1 MPKVDDSLDNE
12 VRDDARASRKQKH
25 QRTIAYIAIGT
36 MLAIT
41 LLILSPIVSES
52 RVNIFAAVA
61 DLFYLSMASIVGAF
75 MGFTAY
81 MSRK

>member
-1 MPKVDDSLDNE
+1 MPKIEDSLDNE
-12 VRDDARASRKQKH
+12 ARDDARASRKQKH

-41 LLILSPIVSES
+41 LLILSPIVPDA
-52 RVNIFAAVA
+52 RVSIFVSVA

-75 MGFTAY
+75 MGFTAWAT
-81 MSRK
+81 RK

>member
-12 VRDDARASRKQKH
+12 ARDDARASRKQKH

-41 LLILSPIVSES
+41 LLILSPIVPDT
-52 RVNIFAAVA
+52 RVNIFVSVA

-75 MGFTAY
+75 MGFTAWA
-81 MSRK
+81 SRK